1 MKNRVTIIGFSIRTF
16 HQKNLNA
23 NTKKILRMR
32 KKKRSTKLCTACPH
46 KFAVHYAKNMC
57 SNCYHAK
64 GRSKRPWKCPHVS
77 KAHYALGLCQNCYQ
91 MNYIKKQSEQETKYV
106 SKGSMNSQ
114 VQTLSSDTSVTTE
127 KHIN

>member
-1 MKNRVTIIGFSIRTF
+1 MFYEDLTMNPTILFPFLSTNTGNEKQSNDNWFFDTNFSS
-16 HQKNLNA
+16 KNLNA

-77 KAHYALGLCQNCYQ
+77 KAHYALGL
-91 MNYIKKQSEQETKYV
+91 SEL
-106 SKGSMNSQ
+106 
-114 VQTLSSDTSVTTE
+114 LSNELYKEAKRTRNKVC
-127 KHIN
+127 I